1 MNASVTIDA
10 NLYQFAAAYAR
21 QHKVSV
27 STLIE
32 SYLIRLR
39 DRKDNICTPD
49 SATHKNVLPFDQLR
63 PELQEILALS
73 APMKGKLPEW
83 DLNGD
88 LAREEVL
95 QDIWNMDCSEHLIKY
110 IPFKTTD

>member
-1 MNASVTIDA
+1 MRSASIT
-10 NLYQFAAAYAR
+10 
-21 QHKVSV
+21 
-27 STLIE
+27 
-32 SYLIRLR
+32 
-39 DRKDNICTPD
+39 
-49 SATHKNVLPFDQLR
+49 NVLPFDQLR

-95 QDIWNMDCSEHLIKY
+95 QDIWNMDCSEHLNQIH
-110 IPFKTTD
+110 PL